1 EPTSNCFDTA
11 QLVVT
16 VAPGPQVAFL
26 APAVCEGTPLVFT
39 DQSVIAS
46 GNISEWDWDFGIGS
60 SAADTSDL
68 QNPNFVYPSP
78 GSYTVT
84 LTCTSNNGCSTT
96 LTQPVTVYAN
106 PVANFSANTVCI
118 GSPTTFTDLSV
129 AGSGNLNIWG
139 WDYGDGSPFGNT
151 QNPTHTYTND
161 STYDVTLIVQNTNGC
176 FDTIILQ
183 AITAPQPQVLFTA
196 DDFEG
201 CPVLCVNFLDQTTIA
216 SGSITGWEWNFG
228 DSTANSF
235 TQNPYHCYTNT
246 GVYTVTLTTTSN
258 QGCIQTQ
265 VFPNMITVFPTPTA
279 IFAATPQVT
288 TVTYTDIQF
297 TDMSLGNPVSWL
309 WNFGDGA
316 TSGDTSLLQHP
327 MYSYSQEYGSN
338 YTVTLTVTNQEGC
351 TDDTTLTVIVEP
363 EFTFF
368 IPNAFT
374 PNGDGMN
381 DVFFGT
387 GIGIAK
393 YEMWIFDRW
402 GNLIF
407 TCSDLNQTWDG
418 TVQGKGGDLCQIDT
432 YVWKVA
438 ITDVFDKRHKYIG
451 HVSLIR

>member
-1 EPTSNCFDTA
+1 
-11 QLVVT
+11 
-16 VAPGPQVAFL
+16 
-26 APAVCEGTPLVFT
+26 
-39 DQSVIAS
+39 
-46 GNISEWDWDFGIGS
+46 
-60 SAADTSDL
+60 
-68 QNPNFVYPSP
+68 
-78 GSYTVT
+78 
-84 LTCTSNNGCSTT
+84 
-96 LTQPVTVYAN
+96 
-106 PVANFSANTVCI
+106 VCI

-129 AGSGNLNIWG
+129 PGSGNLNIWG

-161 STYDVTLIVQNTNGC
+161 STYDVTLIVQNSNGC
-176 FDTIILQ
+176 FDTIVLQ
-183 AITAPQPQVLFTA
+183 AVTAPQPVVVFDA
-196 DDFEG
+196 DIFEG
-201 CPVLCVNFLDQTTIA
+201 CPVLCVNFIDQTTIA

-235 TQNPYHCYTNT
+235 QQNPGHCYTET

-265 VFPNMITVFPTPTA
+265 VFPNMITVYPVPTA
-279 IFAATPQVT
+279 IFSANPQIT

-297 TDMSLGNPVSWL
+297 TDWSLGNPVSWM

-316 TSGDTSLLQHP
+316 TSGDTSWLQNP

-351 TDDTTLTVIVEP
+351 TDDTTLMVIVEP

-374 PNGDGMN
+374 PNGDGNN

-438 ITDVFDKRHKYIG
+438 ITDVFDKKHKYIG